1 MLSSALFY
9 LAPPPPPITISPA
22 YSPAKGVQTHPGQ
35 AVLAGDFTKMDDGLG

>member
-9 LAPPPPPITISPA
+9 LAPPPPITINPA
-22 YSPAKGVQTHPGQ
+22 YSPAEGVHTHPRQ

>member
-9 LAPPPPPITISPA
+9 LAAPPPITISPA